1 MHISHID
8 ADIFLRKNGRT
19 FFFFYQFLVSIIP
32 DQHCAVRRLAKL
44 EHLVPIVLAINNAS
58 SRVIH
63 LTYLLE
69 TRIILSF
76 SEHHSKICKVA
87 NKLKAAADLF

>member
-44 EHLVPIVLAINNAS
+44 EPLVLIVLAINNAS

-63 LTYLLE
+63 LTNLQE
-69 TRIILSF
+69 TCIILSF